1 MIARFIWKC
10 WIKKA
15 HSFEI
20 LLVFAMTLTAYG
32 YFFDPT
38 ADVNARS
45 RLSLVKSLVEE
56 ARFEIDSFWK
66 ISDLN
71 TVDAAEFQGHYYSDK
86 AIGSSL
92 IGVEFYAPIY
102 AIAQA
107 QGHSISMKVFKEL
120 TTFLAISLI
129 CALLGPFLYSFL
141 KKITGSYRYS
151 LVIAIA
157 ICLGTPLYQYSTV
170 YYGHALVGLFL
181 FTVLLLWFNIKDEVQ
196 INPIK
201 VLISGYLLGYAIIT
215 EYPTA
220 IIALLLG
227 LYILYILWT
236 KRHLFDIK
244 IYSLLLIGVLPP
256 LLIALTYNYA
266 VFHDP
271 FKTGYSYEVIH
282 QFREGQSVGIM
293 GIGIPNLTVLFD
305 MTLHPTMGIF
315 WQSPFLLF
323 AFMGWFQMWKNKQYR
338 AEAILSFSIVLIY
351 SLIMSGYYIWWGG
364 IATTP
369 RNLIPIFP
377 FFCVPFAFI
386 VKKWQK
392 WVVLAFAL
400 ISIAQTLILTGGQGR
415 IIAILEKMP
424 DTSISTMFRQPS
436 ILYNGYLPEFLQGN
450 LGENRAHEFLHL
462 WGFAGLIP
470 LAIIEAAL
478 LVLFLKITS
487 NTQAIPI
494 EGMPNVNNI

>member
-1 MIARFIWKC
+1 M
-10 WIKKA
+10 KKA

-20 LLVFAMTLTAYG
+20 ILIFAMTLTAYG
-32 YFFDPT
+32 YFFNPNQ
-38 ADVNARS
+38 DVNARS
-45 RLSLVKSLVEE
+45 RLALVKSIVEE
-56 ARFEIDSFWK
+56 GRFEIDSFWQ
-66 ISDLN
+66 INDFA
-71 TVDAAEFQGHYYSDK
+71 TVDVAKFHDHYYSDK

-92 IGVEFYAPIY
+92 IGVAFYAPIH
-102 AIAQA
+102 ALAQA
-107 QGHSISMKVFKEL
+107 QGRSIPAKIFKEL
-120 TTFLAISLI
+120 ITFLAISLL

-141 KKITGSYRYS
+141 KKITGSPRYS
-151 LVIAIA
+151 LAIAIA

-196 INPIK
+196 ISPIK

-220 IIALLLG
+220 IIALLIG

-236 KRHLFDIK
+236 KKHLFDIK
-244 IYSLLLIGVLPP
+244 IYGLLLLGALPP
-256 LLIALTYNYA
+256 LLIALAYNYA
-266 VFHDP
+266 VFQDP
-271 FKTGYSYEVIH
+271 FKTGYSYEVVR
-282 QFREGQSVGIM
+282 QFREGQGAGVM
-293 GIGIPNLTVLFD
+293 GIGIPNLNVLFD

-323 AFMGWFQMWKNKQYR
+323 AFVGWFQMWKNKQYR
-338 AEAILSFSIVLIY
+338 AEAILSFSIILIY
-351 SLIMSGYYIWWGG
+351 SLLMSGYYIWWGG
-364 IATTP
+364 TATTP

-386 VKKWQK
+386 VKKWGK
-392 WVVLAFAL
+392 WTVLIFVL

-415 IIAILEKMP
+415 IVAILAKMP
-424 DTSISTMFRQPS
+424 RTSISTMFRQPT

-450 LGENRAHEFLHL
+450 LGENRAHEFFHL
-462 WGFAGLIP
+462 WGFAGLLP

-478 LVLFLKITS
+478 LAIFLKITS
-487 NTQAIPI
+487 TPKPPSAQPI
-494 EGMPNVNNI
+494 SEGMPNANDN